1 MSLIKIYFPN
11 GFLSISDP
19 VDFTNNTPSNDSLNS
34 LYLESPSE
42 DSFLEHLNQLETS
55 KLNSLNIV
63 TNQRDIY
70 MNLITAKYKV
80 IEAAGGI
87 IENENKELLFIYRR
101 GKWDLPKGK
110 MEPNESPE
118 ACAVR
123 EIEEETGVE
132 HLNLIKK
139 LTDTYHIYDT
149 YGEDVLKISH
159 WYALKSHTAQ
169 QLSPQ
174 TEEDITDIR
183 WFTRA
188 DLHIPLANTFPTISD
203 LVNVY
208 ISAYP

>member
-11 GFLSISDP
+11 GFLSISEP
-19 VDFTNNTPSNDSLNS
+19 LDFNNKTPSMDSLNG
-34 LYLESPSE
+34 LYLDSPSE
-42 DSFLEHLNQLETS
+42 NSFLEHLTQLETS

-110 MEPNESPE
+110 MEPYESPE
-118 ACAVR
+118 ECAVR
-123 EIEEETGVE
+123 EIEEETGVV
-132 HLNLIKK
+132 HLKLIKK

-159 WYALKSHTAQ
+159 WYALKSNTAQ

-174 TEEDITDIR
+174 TEEDITEIR
-183 WFTRA
+183 WFSRA